1 MKFLPLV
8 FKNLWRSKL
17 RSSLTALAIVFLV
30 AVFSM
35 VATVL
40 NFLDMVMT
48 ERTKDIRVIITNRFR
63 IPSRFD
69 RSWVEKMS
77 QPNYELC
84 QELQRVQGFHPEKHN
99 LWHFI
104 VFTLDPE
111 MKDNNQIFFL
121 IATLPE
127 KIGTSTLP
135 EKERA
140 TGAMTDGLEGF
151 DPDAKL
157 AELMRAPPK
166 SRLPNIGILLG
177 PERLQK
183 LGKKVGDHIKARS
196 ISHFEGTGSRG
207 PIEMEFEIVGSLPA
221 GSRWEQGGFMDY
233 VYLDRVLHEKQ
244 NEMDGQVN
252 IGWLT
257 VDDQQAVEKV
267 GGVFEHP
274 NYREVKA
281 ESAATTASRFLKAFE
296 NLLFGIKFL
305 LSPAIR
311 IVMTVI
317 VANAISI
324 TVRERTKEI
333 AVFKV
338 LGFSKRQI
346 LALVLGEGL
355 LLGVVAGFCGSA
367 ITYLLINNV
376 AGGIRIP
383 LGWFPVFFVPKAA
396 LWWGPAVGA
405 LTALLGGLVPSWN
418 ACRIKVSEVFA
429 RVA

>member
-17 RSSLTALAIVFLV
+17 RSSLTALAVVFLV

-48 ERTKDIRVIITNRFR
+48 ERNKDIRVVVTNRFR

-69 RSWVEKMS
+69 RSWVDKIAYP
-77 QPNYELC
+77 QYELS
-84 QELQRVQGFHPEKHN
+84 QELRQVPGFHADKCN

-140 TGAMTDGLEGF
+140 TGASTDGLEGF
-151 DPDAKL
+151 DPDGKMA
-157 AELMRAPPK
+157 ALMREPPK
-166 SRLPNIGILLG
+166 SRLANTGILLG

-183 LGKKVGDHIKARS
+183 LGKKVGDHIKAKS

-252 IGWLT
+252 LAWLT
-257 VDDQQAVEKV
+257 VDDQEAVKKV
-267 GGVFEHP
+267 GGVFERP
-274 NYREVKA
+274 DYREVKA

-305 LSPAIR
+305 LSPAILV
-311 IVMTVI
+311 VMTVI

-338 LGFSKRQI
+338 LGFSKWQI
-346 LALVLGEGL
+346 LVLVLGEGV
-355 LLGVVAGFCGSA
+355 LLGVVAGAVGSA
-367 ITYLLINNV
+367 ITYLLINRV
-376 AGGIRIP
+376 VGGIRIP
-383 LGWFPVFFVPKAA
+383 LGWFPVFYVPAAA
-396 LWWGPAVGA
+396 LWWGPAVGGLA
-405 LTALLGGLVPSWN
+405 ALLGGIVPAWN

>member
-1 MKFLPLV
+1 VPG
-8 FKNLWRSKL
+8 
-17 RSSLTALAIVFLV
+17 
-30 AVFSM
+30 
-35 VATVL
+35 
-40 NFLDMVMT
+40 
-48 ERTKDIRVIITNRFR
+48 
-63 IPSRFD
+63 
-69 RSWVEKMS
+69 
-77 QPNYELC
+77 Y
-84 QELQRVQGFHPEKHN
+84 HPDQYN

-127 KIGTSTLP
+127 KIG
-135 EKERA
+135 
-140 TGAMTDGLEGF
+140 AMTDGLEGF
-151 DPDAKL
+151 DADGKL
-157 AELMRAPPK
+157 AALMREPPK
-166 SRLPNIGILLG
+166 SRLANTGVLLG

-183 LGKKVGDHIKARS
+183 LGKKVGDHIKAKS

-252 IGWLT
+252 IAWLT
-257 VDDQQAVEKV
+257 VDDQSAVEKV
-267 GGVFEHP
+267 GGIFEHP

-281 ESAATTASRFLKAFE
+281 ESAATTASRFLKSFE
-296 NLLFGIKFL
+296 SLLFGIKFL
-305 LSPAIR
+305 LSPAILV
-311 IVMTVI
+311 VMTVI

-338 LGFSKRQI
+338 LGFGKRQI
-346 LALVLGEGL
+346 LGLVLGEGL

-367 ITYLLINNV
+367 LTYVLINKV

-383 LGWFPVFFVPKAA
+383 IGWFPVFFVPAAA

-405 LTALLGGLVPSWN
+405 LTALFGGLVPAWN

>member
-48 ERTKDIRVIITNRFR
+48 ERSKNVRVIMTDRFR

-69 RSWVEKMS
+69 RRWVDQVAHE
-77 QPNYELC
+77 QYDLGRQLRQVP
-84 QELQRVQGFHPEKHN
+84 GFHPEQYN

-127 KIGTSTLP
+127 KIG
-135 EKERA
+135 
-140 TGAMTDGLEGF
+140 AMTDGLEGF
-151 DPDAKL
+151 DADGKMA
-157 AELMRAPPK
+157 ALMREPPR
-166 SRLPNIGILLG
+166 SHLANTGILLG

-183 LGKKVGDHIKARS
+183 LGKKVGDHIKAKS
-196 ISHFEGTGSRG
+196 ISHVEGKGARA

-233 VYLDRVLHEKQ
+233 AYLDRVLHEKE
-244 NEMDGQVN
+244 NELDGKVN

-257 VDDQQAVEKV
+257 VDDQEAVAKV
-267 GGVFEHP
+267 GGVFEQP
-274 NYREVKA
+274 SYREVKA
-281 ESAATTASRFLKAFE
+281 ESAATTASRFLKSFE

-305 LSPAIR
+305 LSPAIL

-338 LGFSKRQI
+338 LGFSKGQI
-346 LALVLGEGL
+346 LGLVLGEGL
-355 LLGVVAGFCGSA
+355 FLGVVAGALGSA
-367 ITYLLINNV
+367 VTYLLINKV
-376 AGGIRIP
+376 VGGIRIP
-383 LGWFPVFFVPKAA
+383 IGWFPVFFVPAAA